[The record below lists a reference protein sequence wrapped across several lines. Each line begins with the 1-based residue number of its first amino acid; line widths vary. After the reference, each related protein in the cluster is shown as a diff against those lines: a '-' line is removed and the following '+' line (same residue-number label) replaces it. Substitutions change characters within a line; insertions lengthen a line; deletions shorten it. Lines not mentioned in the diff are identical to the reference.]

1 MAEEAPQGYTVVA
14 VDVPQQDPQ
23 TRMADETLQHSGDAI
38 AGAVPQPPATE
49 PQAPAANT
57 IYIYAAV
64 AAILGIV
71 VGVTVAL
78 IALGPAARSSPYDLG
93 TVISNADGLTGHL
106 VLTWDQKLGYRLVV
120 EPSDPVHLAGF
131 SQTVNNAPHPLSVDI
146 QLKDPHGS
154 VLCARTILLKF
165 DPSQAAALAAS
176 DGESHA
182 GSAATGNQPT
192 TQASTQAARAL
203 DLAHSEAQELTREHD
218 QDVFQNDLGRDGQTE
233 SITAQGEMPCSRRVF
248 DRTASWS
255 FAPNF
260 LTVNEQAELQNH
272 LSGINSDANTPS
284 AQDLAGGTPSASRRK
299 SKRKAQVAPT
309 AYAIEGDD
317 ELVAFDFSKGV
328 METRGR
334 KSFAMDKL
342 SVGNNLAAWQDVPA
356 NIHYKCDLNSVC
368 IIKRAGAGVVYARL
382 RR

>member
-1 MAEEAPQGYTVVA
+1 MAEETPQGYTGVTA
-14 VDVPQQDPQ
+14 DVPQQVPQ
-23 TRMADETLQHSGDAI
+23 TVTADETLQHSGDAI
-38 AGAVPQPPATE
+38 AGAAPLPPAAASS
-49 PQAPAANT
+49 PPAVNT

-78 IALGPAARSSPYDLG
+78 IALGPGARSSPYDLG

-106 VLTWDQKLGYRLVV
+106 VLNWNQKLGYRLVV

-131 SQTVNNAPHPLSVDI
+131 SQTVNNAPRPLSVDI
-146 QLKDPHGS
+146 QLKDSHGS
-154 VLCARTILLKF
+154 VLCGKTVLLKF
-165 DPSQAAALAAS
+165 DPEQAAALAAS
-176 DGESHA
+176 DGKSQA
-182 GSAATGNQPT
+182 GTAAAGDQPT
-192 TQASTQAARAL
+192 KAAQAL

-218 QDVFQNDLGRDGQTE
+218 QDVFQNDLGRDGQTD
-233 SITAQGEMPCSRRVF
+233 SITAQGEMPCPRQVF

-255 FAPNF
+255 FTPNF
-260 LTVNEQAELQNH
+260 LTMNEQAELQNH
-272 LSGINSDANTPS
+272 LSGADENAPS
-284 AQDLAGGTPSASRRK
+284 AQDLASGKSPATRRK
-299 SKRKAQVAPT
+299 SKRKPPVAPT

-317 ELVAFDFSKGV
+317 ELVAFDFSKGM

-334 KSFAMDKL
+334 KFFAMDKL

-368 IIKRAGAGVVYARL
+368 IIKRAGAGVLYARL

>member
-1 MAEEAPQGYTVVA
+1 MAEETPQGYTVVTA
-14 VDVPQQDPQ
+14 DVPQQDPQ
-23 TRMADETLQHSGDAI
+23 TGIAGETLPHAGDAI
-38 AGAVPQPPATE
+38 AGAAPQPPAAAS
-49 PQAPAANT
+49 PAPAANT

-93 TVISNADGLTGHL
+93 TVLSNADGLTGHL
-106 VLTWDQKLGYRLVV
+106 VLTWNQKLGYRLVV
-120 EPSDPVHLAGF
+120 EPSDPAHLAGF
-131 SQTVNNAPHPLSVDI
+131 SQTVNNAPRPFSVDI
-146 QLKDPHGS
+146 QLKDPVGS
-154 VLCARTILLKF
+154 VLCGKTVLLKF

-176 DGESHA
+176 DGESPA
-182 GSAATGNQPT
+182 GAAAPGNQPT
-192 TQASTQAARAL
+192 TQAARAL

-233 SITAQGEMPCSRRVF
+233 SITAQGEMPCARQVF

-255 FAPNF
+255 FTPDF

-272 LSGINSDANTPS
+272 LSGADENTPS
-284 AQDLAGGTPSASRRK
+284 AEDLAGGTHATPRRK
-299 SKRKAQVAPT
+299 SKRKAPVAPT

-317 ELVAFDFSKGV
+317 ELVAFDFSKGM

-334 KSFAMDKL
+334 KFFAMDKL

-356 NIHYKCDLNSVC
+356 NIHYRCDLNSVC

>member
-1 MAEEAPQGYTVVA
+1 MAEETPQGYTVVT

-23 TRMADETLQHSGDAI
+23 TGMADETIQHSGGAI
-38 AGAVPQPPATE
+38 AGVVPQPAATE
-49 PQAPAANT
+49 PPASAANT
-57 IYIYAAV
+57 IYIYAAI
-64 AAILGIV
+64 AATLGIV

-78 IALGPAARSSPYDLG
+78 LALGPASRISPYDLG

-106 VLTWDQKLGYRLVV
+106 VLSWDQKLGYRLVV

-131 SQTVNNAPHPLSVDI
+131 SQTVNNAPRPLSVDI

-165 DPSQAAALAAS
+165 DPARAAALAAS
-176 DGESHA
+176 DGESPA
-182 GSAATGNQPT
+182 GTAAPGGASAVKAA
-192 TQASTQAARAL
+192 QARDIAN
-203 DLAHSEAQELTREHD
+203 SEARELTREHD
-218 QDVFQNDLGRDGQTE
+218 QDVFQNDLARDGQTE
-233 SITAQGEMPCSRRVF
+233 SITAQGEMPCSRQVF

-284 AQDLAGGTPSASRRK
+284 AQDLASGTPSTPRRK
-299 SKRKAQVAPT
+299 SRGKGPVAPT
-309 AYAIEGDD
+309 AYAIEADD
-317 ELVAFDFSKGV
+317 ELVAFDFSKGT

-334 KSFAMDKL
+334 KFFVMDKL

-368 IIKRAGAGVVYARL
+368 IIKRAGAAVVYARL

>member
-1 MAEEAPQGYTVVA
+1 MAEETPHGYTVVTA
-14 VDVPQQDPQ
+14 DVPQQVALAGA
-23 TRMADETLQHSGDAI
+23 ADEPLQHSSDAI
-38 AGAVPQPPATE
+38 AGAAPQPPAAA
-49 PQAPAANT
+49 PPAPAANT

-78 IALGPAARSSPYDLG
+78 VALGPAARNSPYDLG

-106 VLTWDQKLGYRLVV
+106 VLTWNQKLGYRLVV

-131 SQTVNNAPHPLSVDI
+131 SQTVNNAPRPLSVDI
-146 QLKDPHGS
+146 QLKDSHGS
-154 VLCARTILLKF
+154 VLCGKTVLLKF
-165 DPSQAAALAAS
+165 DPEQATALAAS
-176 DGESHA
+176 DGESQA
-182 GSAATGNQPT
+182 GTAATGNAPP
-192 TQASTQAARAL
+192 AQAAHAL
-203 DLAHSEAQELTREHD
+203 DIPRSEAQELTREHD
-218 QDVFQNDLGRDGQTE
+218 QDVFQNDLGRDGQTD
-233 SITAQGEMPCSRRVF
+233 SITAQGEMPCPRQVF

-255 FAPNF
+255 FTPNF
-260 LTVNEQAELQNH
+260 LTLNEQAELQNH
-272 LSGINSDANTPS
+272 LSGADENTPS
-284 AQDLAGGTPSASRRK
+284 AQDLASGTPPTPRRK
-299 SKRKAQVAPT
+299 SKRKAPVAPT

-317 ELVAFDFSKGV
+317 ELVAFDFSKGM

-334 KSFAMDKL
+334 KFFAMDKL

-368 IIKRAGAGVVYARL
+368 IIKRAGAGVLYARL

>member
-1 MAEEAPQGYTVVA
+1 MAEETPQGFTVVT

-23 TRMADETLQHSGDAI
+23 TGMADETLQHSGGAI
-38 AGAVPQPPATE
+38 AGVVPQPSATE
-49 PQAPAANT
+49 PPAPASNS
-57 IYIYAAV
+57 IYIYAAI
-64 AAILGIV
+64 AATLGIV
-71 VGVTVAL
+71 VGVTVA
-78 IALGPAARSSPYDLG
+78 IVALGPAARSSPYDLG

-131 SQTVNNAPHPLSVDI
+131 SQTVNNAPRPLSVDI

-165 DPSQAAALAAS
+165 DPARAAALAAS
-176 DGESHA
+176 NGESPA
-182 GSAATGNQPT
+182 GTAATGNRTSTQAT
-192 TQASTQAARAL
+192 TQATRAL
-203 DLAHSEAQELTREHD
+203 DLAHSEAQELTREND
-218 QDVFQNDLGRDGQTE
+218 QDVFQNDLARDGQTE
-233 SITAQGEMPCSRRVF
+233 SITAQGEMPCSRQVF
-248 DRTASWS
+248 DRTASWG

-260 LTVNEQAELQNH
+260 LTINEQAELQNH
-272 LSGINSDANTPS
+272 LSGINADANTPS
-284 AQDLAGGTPSASRRK
+284 AQDLASGTPSTPRRK
-299 SKRKAQVAPT
+299 SKRKAPVAPT
-309 AYAIEGDD
+309 AYAIEADD
-317 ELVAFDFSKGV
+317 ELVAFDFSKGT

-334 KSFAMDKL
+334 KFFAVDKL

-356 NIHYKCDLNSVC
+356 NIHYRCDLNSVC